1 LKTFK
6 EWNIL
11 TWQQR
16 LSFKL
21 SNLPDSEYKLSLPS
35 TFQKWIPP
43 KSYPLSAKTDDE
55 KWMKLVNSRTFSSSP
70 LPIFNPIPPLTLTGL
85 SVLSYFLGVTTINQI
100 ADASGLIL
108 CYIIFQ
114 DFILPKFGD
123 KKVHKILPGIDYIN
137 HSNEPNSEVKLNYFT
152 GNHEVVTTKEIGK
165 GEEITISY
173 GKKSNDQLLEYY
185 NFYIPNNEYDT
196 YSLRGIGDWDSFEGD
211 FEGVIM
217 GRWIVARSGVE
228 ERLIQTLRKVF
239 DSSSNPAVSGEFED
253 EVKNVLRGVLKKEIK
268 VLEGEDWGDAFM
280 EGFKRE
286 KI

>member
-1 LKTFK
+1 
-6 EWNIL
+6 
-11 TWQQR
+11 
-16 LSFKL
+16 
-21 SNLPDSEYKLSLPS
+21 
-35 TFQKWIPP
+35 
-43 KSYPLSAKTDDE
+43 
-55 KWMKLVNSRTFSSSP
+55 MKLVNSRTFSSSP

-173 GKKSNDQLLEYY
+173 GKKSNDQVRRDVTE
-185 NFYIPNNEYDT
+185 NEDYKRT
-196 YSLRGIGDWDSFEGD
+196 RKRGEMRSTTRIYRLSSHSISNTPCYK
-211 FEGVIM
+211 VI
-217 GRWIVARSGVE
+217 
-228 ERLIQTLRKVF
+228 
-239 DSSSNPAVSGEFED
+239 
-253 EVKNVLRGVLKKEIK
+253 GVLQF
-268 VLEGEDWGDAFM
+268 LHSQ
-280 EGFKRE
+280 
-286 KI
+286 